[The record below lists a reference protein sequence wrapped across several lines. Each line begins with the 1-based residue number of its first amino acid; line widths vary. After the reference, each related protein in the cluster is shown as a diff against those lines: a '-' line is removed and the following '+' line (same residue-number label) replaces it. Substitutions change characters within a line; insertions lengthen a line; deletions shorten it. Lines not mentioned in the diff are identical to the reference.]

1 MGKRAKLTAYLIASL
16 FFISIIG
23 VEIVLIKTDS
33 FSKEIIYFLSL
44 ISIVVASV
52 FGGLGA
58 GIFSTVL
65 SSLGIGYSYIFIPA
79 DRGQIWIFLGGILIS
94 LLIGQVKKEEENAI
108 KISETSSRN
117 EHYLKQILDSLY
129 VFTGITTP
137 EGTLLQVNPS
147 SIAAAKLRSEW
158 VLNKNIKN
166 TYWWSYSKQ
175 SRKKIKEAVNTANK
189 DQVVRYD
196 TPIRIKN
203 DQYIIVDLSITPL
216 KNKQGK
222 IENLMLL
229 AMDVNQRT
237 ESLNDN
243 LKLCRALKKQK
254 KITEK
259 IISDIPGV
267 VWELNRKSKTDPFY
281 LSFASHYIE
290 TMLGYKISDL
300 NNDENFWQ
308 EMIFD
313 DDRKSVLREIEL
325 VYRKQK
331 QRNCRF
337 RCISADGK
345 QVWVESRFSADV
357 DENGK
362 SVGVGGIL
370 FDISDKIRSEKIKN
384 DFVNIA
390 SHEIKTPLTTIKA
403 FSQIVE
409 KRISLF
415 DRRGAIKYLTRME
428 VYIDKLNQLI
438 NEFME
443 YSKFESG
450 KMEYFWEVIDIDKLV
465 REVVSDMQL
474 IYEDH
479 KLLVSGRTDKKIVG
493 DKNKISQLI
502 INLISNGVKYSPDT
516 NKIDIEIKNE
526 QDAVII
532 SFEDYGIGIDS
543 TNTKKIFDK
552 FFRVQPDNNK
562 VEGAGLGLYICKE
575 IIKKH
580 HGKIWV
586 DSKPDKGSIFY
597 ISFPLAN

>member
-1 MGKRAKLTAYLIASL
+1 MGKRSKLTAYLIASL
-16 FFISIIG
+16 FFISIVG

-33 FSKEIIYFLSL
+33 FSKELIYFLSL

-52 FGGLGA
+52 FGGLEA

-65 SSLGIGYSYIFIPA
+65 SSIGIGYSFLFIPA
-79 DRGQIWIFLGGILIS
+79 DRGQIWIFIGGILIS

-117 EHYLKQILDSLY
+117 EHYLKQILENLY
-129 VFTGITTP
+129 IFVGITTP
-137 EGTLLQVNPS
+137 EGILLQVNPS
-147 SIAAAKLRSEW
+147 LIAAAKLRPERI
-158 VLNKNIKN
+158 LNKNIEN

-175 SRKKIKEAVNTANK
+175 SRKKIKEAVNMANK
-189 DQVVRYD
+189 GQIVRYD
-196 TPIRIKN
+196 IPIRIKN
-203 DQYIIVDLSITPL
+203 DQFVMVDFSITPL
-216 KNKQGK
+216 KNQQGK

-229 AMDVNQRT
+229 AMDVDQRT

-243 LKLCRALKKQK
+243 IRLCRALKRQK
-254 KITEK
+254 KFTEK

-267 VWELNRKSKTDPFY
+267 VWELNRKSKTDTFH
-281 LSFASHYIE
+281 LSFASDYME

-313 DDRKSVLREIEL
+313 EDRKAVFREIEL

-331 QRNCRF
+331 QRTCRF

-357 DENGK
+357 DESGN

-370 FDISDKIRSEKIKN
+370 FDISEKVKSEKIKN
-384 DFVNIA
+384 DFINIA

-415 DRRGAIKYLTRME
+415 DKRGAIKYLTRME

-443 YSKFESG
+443 YSKFETG
-450 KMEYFWEVIDIDKLV
+450 KMEYFWEIIDIDKLV

-474 IYEDH
+474 IYGNY
-479 KLLVSGRTDKKIVG
+479 KLLVSGKTDKKIVG

-502 INLISNGVKYSPDT
+502 INLISNGVRYSPGT
-516 NKIDIEIKNE
+516 NKIDIEIKDE
-526 QDAVII
+526 QDEVII
-532 SFEDYGIGIDS
+532 AFEDYGIGIDS
-543 TNTKKIFDK
+543 TNKKKIFDK
-552 FFRVQPDNNK
+552 FFRVQTDNSK
-562 VEGAGLGLYICKE
+562 VDGVGLGLYICRE
-575 IIKKH
+575 IIKRH

-586 DSKPDKGSIFY
+586 DSKLNRGSIFY